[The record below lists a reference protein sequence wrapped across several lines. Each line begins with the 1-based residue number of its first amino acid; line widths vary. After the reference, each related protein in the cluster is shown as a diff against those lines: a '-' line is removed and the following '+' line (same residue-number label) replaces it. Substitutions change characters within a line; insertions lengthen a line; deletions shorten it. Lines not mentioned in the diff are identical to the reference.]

1 MRAFADALDCVPMAL
16 AQNSGLSPIET
27 LASIKSRQV
36 KEKNTRLGVDCMQ
49 TGSSGEFV
57 LFPPTTFFPH
67 IPVHKTLIRIV
78 RCMASAASPASRML
92 FGWST
97 HTGLQKRS
105 PPPRLLQS
113 RGPNCW
119 VTWAPL
125 AIVIFGSPN
134 SSLSLLIGRFAL
146 TSSQTSPLSNVG

>member
-57 LFPPTTFFPH
+57 LFRFLRCFDRHNITTFE
-67 IPVHKTLIRIV
+67 
-78 RCMASAASPASRML
+78 
-92 FGWST
+92 
-97 HTGLQKRS
+97 
-105 PPPRLLQS
+105 RLL
-113 RGPNCW
+113 
-119 VTWAPL
+119 TL
-125 AIVIFGSPN
+125 
-134 SSLSLLIGRFAL
+134 
-146 TSSQTSPLSNVG
+146 